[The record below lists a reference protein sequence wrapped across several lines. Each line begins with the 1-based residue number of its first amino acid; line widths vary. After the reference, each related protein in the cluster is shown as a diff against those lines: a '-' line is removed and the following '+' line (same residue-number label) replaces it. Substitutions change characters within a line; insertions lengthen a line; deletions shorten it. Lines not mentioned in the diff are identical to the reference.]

1 MNNNI
6 ACMKKDNEKK
16 FVRLL
21 KSIASFGVKGHAEED
36 VIYIEHLYHSMMELD
51 KESLKTNT
59 AYADDEEK
67 VERAYCND
75 VSKEYHCLLKQCN
88 PFGLR
93 IDADDIKHLF
103 LSKGEQSPWKYP
115 DLVVHLG
122 RNDIEKKNQMIVVEA
137 KRFSKLT
144 SQSLLDDL
152 NKLIEF
158 SGETIWGGNGFKYAV
173 FILVGGSSN
182 QLKTKIDT
190 IFKEENCSLENL
202 FNVHTQQIRFRDFVT
217 QYYDRL
223 SRIIIFAHKA
233 DKDVESFLLG
243 DIL

>member
-1 MNNNI
+1 
-6 ACMKKDNEKK
+6 
-16 FVRLL
+16 
-21 KSIASFGVKGHAEED
+21 
-36 VIYIEHLYHSMMELD
+36 MMELD

-88 PFGLR
+88 PLGLR

-103 LSKGEQSPWKYP
+103 LSKGEPSPWKYP
-115 DLVVHLG
+115 DLVVHFG
-122 RNDIEKKNQMIVVEA
+122 RKDIERKNQMLVVEA

-144 SQSLLDDL
+144 SQNLLDDL

-158 SGETIWGGNGFKYAV
+158 SGETIWRGNGFKYAV

-190 IFKEENCSLENL
+190 IFNGENCLLENL
-202 FNVHTQQIRFRDFVT
+202 FNGHKQQIHFRDYVT
-217 QYYDRL
+217 LYYDRL

-233 DKDVESFLLG
+233 DKDVESFLFG